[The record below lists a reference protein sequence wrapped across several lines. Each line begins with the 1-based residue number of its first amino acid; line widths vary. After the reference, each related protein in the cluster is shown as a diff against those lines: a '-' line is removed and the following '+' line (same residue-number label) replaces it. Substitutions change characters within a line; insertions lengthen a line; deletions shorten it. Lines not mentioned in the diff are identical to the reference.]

1 MKPQDIISTLLE
13 SSKADDCMVILYDQS
28 SANLRWANSSLT
40 TNGTEASRQLI
51 VLSVID
57 KAVGMA
63 SRSFADATNLLEIV
77 RESEQACEF
86 QTEAEDYA
94 ELLDM
99 PKSAANWDDAIPMAN
114 IDQLGSIVAPLSDAF
129 RESKTHG
136 ELLFGFAERTIS
148 STFVANS
155 KGLRKRH
162 DQISGKIEITAK
174 SEDFTRS
181 AWSGEA
187 VSDFTKVDVAAH
199 IAKLHQRLEWSKT
212 KLDLPAGQYDTLL
225 EPSAV
230 SDLMIYMY
238 WTASAREANE
248 GRSVFSAPNG
258 KTKVGQTLTK
268 RKITM
273 YSDPDEPGFEVAPF
287 GAAGG
292 SSSSSSVFDN
302 GMVAEKQEWIKDG
315 VLNQLVS
322 PRYWAEQQGTKPV
335 AYVDNLIL
343 EAGGSE
349 DLDAMIKKTKRGLL
363 VTCLWYIREVD
374 PTRLLLTGLTR
385 DGVFLIEDGEV
396 KGAVNNF
403 RFNMSPVEMLE
414 NIEDAGASVAVLA
427 REWGDYFN
435 FAKMPPLMIRD
446 FNMSSVSQAT

>member
-1 MKPQDIISTLLE
+1 MKPQDIISTILDA
-13 SSKADDCMVILYDQS
+13 SKADDCMVILYDQS

-51 VLSVID
+51 VLSIID

-63 SRSFADATNLLEIV
+63 SRSFVDGTNLLEIV

-86 QTEAEDYA
+86 QTEAEDFA

-99 PKSAANWDDAIPMAN
+99 PKSAFNWNEVVPKAT
-114 IDQLGSIVAPLSDAF
+114 IDQLSTIVAPLGKAF
-129 RESKTHG
+129 MSSKHHN

-187 VSDFTKVDVAAH
+187 VSDFTKVDVTAH
-199 IAKLHQRLEWSKT
+199 IAKLHQRLEWSKI
-212 KLDLPAGQYDTLL
+212 KLDLPAGQYNTLL

-258 KTKVGQTLTK
+258 KTKVGQKLTN
-268 RKITM
+268 RKISM
-273 YSDPDEPGFEVAPF
+273 YSDPNEPGFEVAPF
-287 GAAGG
+287 GASAG

-302 GMVAEKQEWIKDG
+302 GMTAERQEWIKDG
-315 VLNQLVS
+315 VLNELVS
-322 PRYWAEQQGTKPV
+322 PRYWAERQGTKSV

-343 EAGGSE
+343 EAGGSG
-349 DLDAMIKKTKRGLL
+349 DLDAMIRKTKRGLL

-414 NIEDAGASVAVLA
+414 NIEDAGESVAVLA

-435 FAKMPPLMIRD
+435 FAKMPPLMIKN